1 MNLIRKTYDTTE
13 VQITSF
19 QSSKGITEYHIF
31 FQQTNCLE
39 DFHTQL
45 QHIQDV
51 YARSVEELP
60 GNPVAIFRRYFLSD
74 VTNQTDELMKR
85 ERLSPYCALSIVQQA
100 PMNGTKI
107 ALWAWLQTGV
117 QTQVLSNGLFEAR
130 HGAYGQLLGAN
141 QCNRA
146 ANSEYQTR
154 LIFRDYILQLTEAN
168 CTLAGQLPAHVDLRT
183 ECRRELSGC
192 GKSPQRS
199 VRDTKPD
206 GRNSFHRQY
215 GNRGTL
221 FRPDGIRDN
230 GHICCF
236 RYLPRTNPLSICTR
250 TPEPHI

>member
-74 VTNQTDELMKR
+74 VTNQTDELMER

-100 PMNGTKI
+100 PMHC
-107 ALWAWLQTGV
+107 
-117 QTQVLSNGLFEAR
+117 GLGCRLVYR
-130 HGAYGQLLGAN
+130 HRCCQMG
-141 QCNRA
+141 C
-146 ANSEYQTR
+146 
-154 LIFRDYILQLTEAN
+154 
-168 CTLAGQLPAHVDLRT
+168 LRRVT
-183 ECRRELSGC
+183 
-192 GKSPQRS
+192 
-199 VRDTKPD
+199 VHTA
-206 GRNSFHRQY
+206 SF
-215 GNRGTL
+215 
-221 FRPDGIRDN
+221 
-230 GHICCF
+230 
-236 RYLPRTNPLSICTR
+236 
-250 TPEPHI
+250 

>member
-74 VTNQTDELMKR
+74 VTNQTDELMER

-117 QTQVLSNGLFEAR
+117 QTQVLPNGLFEAR

-154 LIFRDYILQLTEAN
+154 KPIVHWRPTA
-168 CTLAGQLPAHVDLRT
+168 CAHGFSYRM
-183 ECRRELSGC
+183 
-192 GKSPQRS
+192 
-199 VRDTKPD
+199 
-206 GRNSFHRQY
+206 
-215 GNRGTL
+215 
-221 FRPDGIRDN
+221 
-230 GHICCF
+230 
-236 RYLPRTNPLSICTR
+236 
-250 TPEPHI
+250 

>member
-141 QCNRA
+141 QCNRVPIR
-146 ANSEYQTR
+146 NTR
-154 LIFRDYILQLTEAN
+154 
-168 CTLAGQLPAHVDLRT
+168 PA
-183 ECRRELSGC
+183 
-192 GKSPQRS
+192 
-199 VRDTKPD
+199 
-206 GRNSFHRQY
+206 
-215 GNRGTL
+215 
-221 FRPDGIRDN
+221 
-230 GHICCF
+230 
-236 RYLPRTNPLSICTR
+236 
-250 TPEPHI
+250 

>member
-74 VTNQTDELMKR
+74 VTNQTDELMER

-117 QTQVLSNGLFEAR
+117 QTQVLPNGLFEAR

-168 CTLAGQLPAHVDLRT
+168 CTLAANCLRT
-183 ECRRELSGC
+183 WIFVQNVDVNYLGVVKARKEAVSYTHL
-192 GKSPQRS
+192 
-199 VRDTKPD
+199 
-206 GRNSFHRQY
+206 
-215 GNRGTL
+215 TL
-221 FRPDGIRDN
+221 PTTSRV
-230 GHICCF
+230 
-236 RYLPRTNPLSICTR
+236 
-250 TPEPHI
+250 